1 MQPDRWAAFGRAFR
15 GLGFEPAVASDVA
28 TAMKSLSKQSFDL
41 VVSSVTLRDGTW
53 CTLARAADTDFFV
66 CADRSDDMLCG
77 EVVCRAGY
85 YAISPPHEWRHLG
98 QLVRQLRPMPSG
110 RRPSEPTYHYPIAV

>member
-1 MQPDRWAAFGRAFR
+1 MQPEKWAGFGRAFR

-28 TAMKSLSKQSFDL
+28 TALKALSNQSFDL

-53 CTLARAADTDFFV
+53 CTLARSADTDFFV

-85 YAISPPHEWRHLG
+85 YAISPPHEWRHLR

-110 RRPSEPTYHYPIAV
+110 SRPSEPTYHYPIAV